1 MEGALDGVVVGFVDE
16 PDWDWVCRSCDGSLL
31 VGYDDDVAEADDAA
45 RARAVCDVSR
55 RRLGP
60 SFTFG
65 CVWH

>member
-1 MEGALDGVVVGFVDE
+1 VDE
-16 PDWDWVCRSCDGSLL
+16 PDWDWVCKSCDGSLL